1 MEVEEEEQY
10 QLKDLLAL
18 VTESNIHS
26 EILSGEAVGNEV
38 C

>member
-1 MEVEEEEQY
+1 MEEEDNEQF

-26 EILSGEAVGNEV
+26 EISSGEPVGNEIW
-38 C
+38 